1 MAKATVRRTG
11 EPFPH
16 NQRRRR
22 RAKSATRHQLVRLPK
37 GKGAWDRYL
46 LSVTNAVVPDGIEVD
61 DHPQGIPGGGLAIG
75 LVVGAVIVLF
85 IASGGTE
92 SVPPS
97 PDETLPEIETVT
109 EDAWGRLDLPGA
121 APLQAVALL
130 GVDRGYVAA
139 GTGPQFWW
147 SDDGVTWELG
157 AAPSGPR
164 DVADI
169 TGYRQSVVAVG
180 SATDVGAGNRPVV
193 WRTDTGEE
201 WEVIDIAGHER
212 AALEGVVAGV
222 GHVVAWGWAGS
233 GRDFAPETEPV
244 VLASAD
250 GAEWTEIAFP
260 HGMRVHAVRF
270 LANRWYVM
278 GGLTGQPA
286 LFVSTDLTEWEEL
299 PPRLLPFGWVM
310 TDLLSEGNALTANL
324 LDLGS
329 RQTRQWALDPDGT
342 WTVHGPPTLGGPVVI
357 HGDALDSFGVG
368 SGRLFTGAVD
378 WVDAGL
384 AGEVFDVEGNVAV
397 GSVEGQPAVWV
408 RGSESEPVA
417 AVVAGEA
424 AKWESLVALGRGAAH
439 GPWLVGGSWV
449 VGVGTDWWMV
459 SPEGGAGGIPD
470 LAGMALTR
478 IDRVGDEWVTLPTM
492 MWSSDGTDWE
502 QRAEPW
508 PGAAFGSGDVVAV
521 TETAG
526 GALAV
531 GFDERRLWTVS
542 MSTDAGKT
550 WDLVGESEPMTP
562 VELIRP
568 VPGGFTG
575 LAALPRSNQQIV
587 QTTDGR
593 IWEPLMAG
601 ELVEIAEPPAVVTP
615 DGRLMLLDSQ
625 GELSVPSTAVSA
637 VVRGVDGRLAVVAA
651 GSLWTE
657 PPPGTATPSEWIEIP
672 LDPRHGLSAAD
683 VRPLP
688 QEDGMFV
695 LAVDRGRVAIY
706 GWSD

>member
-1 MAKATVRRTG
+1 
-11 EPFPH
+11 
-16 NQRRRR
+16 
-22 RAKSATRHQLVRLPK
+22 
-37 GKGAWDRYL
+37 
-46 LSVTNAVVPDGIEVD
+46 
-61 DHPQGIPGGGLAIG
+61 
-75 LVVGAVIVLF
+75 
-85 IASGGTE
+85 
-92 SVPPS
+92 
-97 PDETLPEIETVT
+97 
-109 EDAWGRLDLPGA
+109 
-121 APLQAVALL
+121 
-130 GVDRGYVAA
+130 
-139 GTGPQFWW
+139 
-147 SDDGVTWELG
+147 
-157 AAPSGPR
+157 
-164 DVADI
+164 
-169 TGYRQSVVAVG
+169 
-180 SATDVGAGNRPVV
+180 
-193 WRTDTGEE
+193 
-201 WEVIDIAGHER
+201 
-212 AALEGVVAGV
+212 
-222 GHVVAWGWAGS
+222 
-233 GRDFAPETEPV
+233 
-244 VLASAD
+244 
-250 GAEWTEIAFP
+250 
-260 HGMRVHAVRF
+260 
-270 LANRWYVM
+270 
-278 GGLTGQPA
+278 
-286 LFVSTDLTEWEEL
+286 
-299 PPRLLPFGWVM
+299 
-310 TDLLSEGNALTANL
+310 
-324 LDLGS
+324 
-329 RQTRQWALDPDGT
+329 
-342 WTVHGPPTLGGPVVI
+342 
-357 HGDALDSFGVG
+357 
-368 SGRLFTGAVD
+368 
-378 WVDAGL
+378 
-384 AGEVFDVEGNVAV
+384 
-397 GSVEGQPAVWV
+397 
-408 RGSESEPVA
+408 
-417 AVVAGEA
+417 
-424 AKWESLVALGRGAAH
+424 
-439 GPWLVGGSWV
+439 
-449 VGVGTDWWMV
+449 
-459 SPEGGAGGIPD
+459 
-470 LAGMALTR
+470 MALTR

-688 QEDGMFV
+688 QEDGMFL